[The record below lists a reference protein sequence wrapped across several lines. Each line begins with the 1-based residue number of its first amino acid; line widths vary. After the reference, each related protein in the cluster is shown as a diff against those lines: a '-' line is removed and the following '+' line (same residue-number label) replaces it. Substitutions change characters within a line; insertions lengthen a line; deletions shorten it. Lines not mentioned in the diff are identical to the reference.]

1 MSKGDVLAIL
11 MPNCPEYLLALLGTT
26 GRDISNLCPDVR
38 AWTRTMTGIG
48 FKRHFKG
55 VGWSTELKHFIKL

>member
-26 GRDISNLCPDVR
+26 GRDISNLCP
-38 AWTRTMTGIG
+38 G
-48 FKRHFKG
+48 FN
-55 VGWSTELKHFIKL
+55 LIKLLGAYLGAYLDA